1 MAKKD
6 IKNAHC
12 NKLAGKQFY
21 PKRDSTQLAGKKAGV
36 PVLVSLQVLLLWG
49 GVRLWGASRKT
60 SAPRV
65 GLSPPAV
72 TPLLTPRLQGSKRRV
87 MSKYCHP
94 WQPLSPTSAK
104 PGKDPKPRTRES
116 HDMNEQS
123 LLAT

>member
-87 MSKYCHP
+87 MSKYCP
-94 WQPLSPTSAK
+94 NTVTRGSPSPPLQ
-104 PGKDPKPRTRES
+104 
-116 HDMNEQS
+116 QS
-123 LLAT
+123 LERTQSPGQGKAMT